1 MVERDLETKEEDKAL
16 AAEGKSRAEEIES
29 GVADD
34 KSLEKKSDALKEEA
48 PRFGSSDLRSR
59 LRIRGAA
66 DRIFPVY
73 VVFLVAVGVLLMGF
87 YRKVLLASVNSV
99 SASNNKKI

>member
-1 MVERDLETKEEDKAL
+1 MIERDLENKEEDKAV
-16 AAEGKSRAEEIES
+16 AAEGQSRAEDIES
-29 GVADD
+29 VVEND
-34 KSLEKKSDALKEEA
+34 KSLENKSVALMEDA
-48 PRFGSSDLRSR
+48 PRLRSSDLRSR

-73 VVFLVAVGVLLMGF
+73 VVFLIAVGVLLMGF

-99 SASNNKKI
+99 SASNDKKI